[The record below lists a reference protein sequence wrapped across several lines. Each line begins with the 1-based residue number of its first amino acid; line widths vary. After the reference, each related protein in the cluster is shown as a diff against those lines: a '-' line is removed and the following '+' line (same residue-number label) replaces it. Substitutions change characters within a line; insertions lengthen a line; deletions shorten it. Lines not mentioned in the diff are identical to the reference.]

1 MGLFDKKNPASAE
14 IAKVAALL
22 KEVPDVEWVE
32 DAPGN
37 WGTRNN
43 SVLVKV
49 LVDVSNPDIP
59 LVNVVAFTLMNFK
72 EDLAIYKYLFTEVI
86 PFIARWEIEEDED
99 GTLSLFLVHKL
110 LIEDLDASELTA
122 AVYSVA
128 LTADELDEDLQKRFG
143 GKRCQDVFGW
153 TD

>member
-110 LIEDLDASELTA
+110 IIEDLDASELTA

>member
-49 LVDVSNPDIP
+49 LVDVSNPDLP

>member
-49 LVDVSNPDIP
+49 LVDVSNPDLP

-72 EDLAIYKYLFTEVI
+72 EDLALYKYLFTEVI

>member
-49 LVDVSNPDIP
+49 LVDVSNPDLP
-59 LVNVVAFTLMNFK
+59 LVNVAAFTLMNFK

-110 LIEDLDASELTA
+110 IIEDLDASELTA

>member
-32 DAPGN
+32 DGPGN

-49 LVDVSNPDIP
+49 LEDV
-59 LVNVVAFTLMNFK
+59 
-72 EDLAIYKYLFTEVI
+72 
-86 PFIARWEIEEDED
+86 
-99 GTLSLFLVHKL
+99 
-110 LIEDLDASELTA
+110 
-122 AVYSVA
+122 
-128 LTADELDEDLQKRFG
+128 
-143 GKRCQDVFGW
+143 
-153 TD
+153 

>member
-49 LVDVSNPDIP
+49 LVDVSNPDLP

-99 GTLSLFLVHKL
+99 GTLSLFLVQKL

-122 AVYSVA
+122 AVYSGA

>member
-110 LIEDLDASELTA
+110 IIEDLDASELTA

-143 GKRCQDVFGW
+143 GKRCQDMFGW